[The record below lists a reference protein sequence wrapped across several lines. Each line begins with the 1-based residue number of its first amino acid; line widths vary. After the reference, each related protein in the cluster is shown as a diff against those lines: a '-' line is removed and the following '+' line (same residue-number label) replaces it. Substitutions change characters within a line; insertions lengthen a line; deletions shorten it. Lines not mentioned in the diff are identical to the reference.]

1 MKKRSRYLLLIFS
14 LTTIIFS
21 SCGKRLNQRVT
32 LWRSDK
38 IPYGTYYAYYNLD
51 YLFPNSDIDVNE
63 TSPEVLDVT
72 SSAYIII
79 SPTVKPS
86 ADELQAIFNLAV
98 AGNHIFIS
106 GLEIGKNLL
115 DSFSLKEKNNFPLRS
130 DSTTLVIYDPEVG
143 DSVKFQYPGFRLES
157 SFGGMDTTITNIVGR
172 DENGD
177 ANFVRFTYQG
187 GGSVSIHYAP
197 VGFTN
202 FFLLHK
208 QNKKYY
214 DLAMSVIPDTVSTV
228 IWDDYFRRHADGK
241 DIGQKSGFSKL
252 SMFMNDEVLKWAFW
266 LTIILFAI
274 VYLFES
280 KRKQRIIP
288 PVAAL
293 KNASLD
299 FVKTVGRLYYQ
310 RKDNKN
316 LASKMITQFL
326 GTIRTRFNLPTAEL
340 SDEFVDKLAF
350 KSGYAKT
357 LVRDIVDDIKKMD
370 EAQVVTDEELLAFND
385 KMDRFIKG

>member
-1 MKKRSRYLLLIFS
+1 MLVHLLI
-14 LTTIIFS
+14 TIIFS

-86 ADELQAIFNLAV
+86 ADELQSIFNLAV

-115 DSFSLKEKNNFPLRS
+115 DSFRLKEKNNFPLRS

-202 FFLLHK
+202 FF
-208 QNKKYY
+208 YCT
-214 DLAMSVIPDTVSTV
+214 S
-228 IWDDYFRRHADGK
+228 
-241 DIGQKSGFSKL
+241 
-252 SMFMNDEVLKWAFW
+252 
-266 LTIILFAI
+266 
-274 VYLFES
+274 
-280 KRKQRIIP
+280 RIR
-288 PVAAL
+288 
-293 KNASLD
+293 NTMTSQC
-299 FVKTVGRLYYQ
+299 R
-310 RKDNKN
+310 
-316 LASKMITQFL
+316 
-326 GTIRTRFNLPTAEL
+326 
-340 SDEFVDKLAF
+340 
-350 KSGYAKT
+350 
-357 LVRDIVDDIKKMD
+357 
-370 EAQVVTDEELLAFND
+370 
-385 KMDRFIKG
+385 

>member
-115 DSFSLKEKNNFPLRS
+115 DSFRLKEKNNFPLRS

-202 FFLLHK
+202 FLRGH
-208 QNKKYY
+208 
-214 DLAMSVIPDTVSTV
+214 
-228 IWDDYFRRHADGK
+228 
-241 DIGQKSGFSKL
+241 
-252 SMFMNDEVLKWAFW
+252 
-266 LTIILFAI
+266 
-274 VYLFES
+274 
-280 KRKQRIIP
+280 P
-288 PVAAL
+288 P
-293 KNASLD
+293 KPSCR
-299 FVKTVGRLYYQ
+299 G
-310 RKDNKN
+310 
-316 LASKMITQFL
+316 
-326 GTIRTRFNLPTAEL
+326 
-340 SDEFVDKLAF
+340 
-350 KSGYAKT
+350 
-357 LVRDIVDDIKKMD
+357 
-370 EAQVVTDEELLAFND
+370 
-385 KMDRFIKG
+385 